1 MSDHSDRKI
10 HHSTQDTRER
20 AYDRL
25 RESGV
30 TREAARQIAEQ
41 TVRESHNKLNQRG

>member
-1 MSDHSDRKI
+1 MSQDRRI
-10 HHSTQDTRER
+10 HHTTQDTRER

-30 TREAARQIAEQ
+30 TREAAREIAEQ
-41 TVRESHNKLNQRG
+41 TARESHNKLDKRG